1 MSVAIDIRD
10 LPARLNE
17 ALAQT
22 AAGNEVVLYEGE
34 TPRARMVPV
43 GQATTA
49 RERVP
54 NLHPGAMQP
63 SDDFDAP
70 LPDEFWTGRP

>member
-22 AAGNEVVLYEGE
+22 AAGNEVLIYEGA

-43 GQATTA
+43 EQAVPA
-49 RERVP
+49 HERVP

-63 SDDFDAP
+63 AADFDAP
-70 LPDEFWTGRP
+70 LPDEFWTGQP